1 MRTSRVAE
9 LQRINPDW
17 AGEPCIVA
25 APGPSLTADVVRQC
39 RMARW
44 LRGWRIIAVQDA
56 YKLMPFADAMYG
68 CDVKWWSL
76 HKNCAGFTGE
86 KWSTHEDDR
95 DRDQDKLSIADEY
108 GLRCVRGMDGDE
120 FSFDPEVIRYVSN
133 SGAQAIGLAL
143 LKGCRRIVLV
153 GFDMRSVDG
162 KQHFFGDH
170 PAPMHNRTDYE
181 VFIPHFE
188 RAAAT
193 LPDEVRIVNAT
204 PDSALRCWPMMDLE
218 AALAEDFRG
227 PDNLPDRHRPVVDT
241 DTDRGCAA

>member
-1 MRTSRVAE
+1 MAQ

-17 AGEPCIVA
+17 SSEPCIVA
-25 APGPSLTADVVRQC
+25 APGPSLTADVVRKC

-218 AALAEDFRG
+218 AALAEDF
-227 PDNLPDRHRPVVDT
+227 
-241 DTDRGCAA
+241 